1 MNYDYLVI
9 GAGPG
14 GYTSAIRAA
23 QNGLSVALVESQHV
37 GGTCLNVGCI
47 PTKCLLHEAEIFANA
62 KSYLENISADASR
75 IYGNKNAVI
84 TKLRSGIEGLL
95 KANKIDL
102 ISGDA
107 KFVSGKEVE
116 VNGEII
122 KANNIAVATGS
133 KPLKPGF
140 LAECLTSDDILK
152 NNLPIFK
159 SVCIIGGGVIG
170 VELATFY
177 KKTGAEVT
185 IIELAENIIPTFST
199 DCAKYLA
206 LALRKLGVKI
216 NLAARVESVSKDEFG
231 YTVNYVSKDK
241 SLSVTAET
249 AICAIGRKPNTEN
262 LGLENTSIQTE
273 RGFIMVDK
281 DYKTSQEGVYAFG
294 DVAYGSIQL
303 AHFAEA
309 AGVYVADLLTN
320 PHKKNLTVVPA
331 CIYTSPEVAMVGITE
346 EKAKA
351 LGIEIEVG
359 KVITGAN
366 SKSVVLGEER
376 GFFKVI
382 TEKATGKIIGAEII
396 AAQATEI
403 IGGISALISSGN
415 TREEIKRVIFPHP
428 TVSEA
433 FFEAIEDSE
442 NKAIH
447 NAPKKRD

>member
-23 QNGLSVALVESQHV
+23 QNGLKVAVVERRNV
-37 GGTCLNVGCI
+37 GGTCLNEGCI
-47 PTKCLLHEAEIFANA
+47 PTKCLLHEAEIFCNA
-62 KSYLENISADASR
+62 KSFESSLCADAER
-75 IYGNKNAVI
+75 IYGRKNNVI
-84 TKLRSGIEGLL
+84 SKLRNGIEGLL
-95 KANKIDL
+95 KANNIDL
-102 ISGDA
+102 LTGEA
-107 KFVSGKEVE
+107 KFKGANEIE

-122 KANNIAVATGS
+122 SANKIAIATGTR
-133 KPLKPGF
+133 PLKPGF
-140 LAECLTSDDILK
+140 LTECMTSDDILK
-152 NNLPIFK
+152 NDLPLFK

-177 KKTGAEVT
+177 IKTGAEVT
-185 IIELAENIIPTFST
+185 IIELADNIIPTFPL
-199 DCAKYLA
+199 DCSKYLA

-216 NLAARVESVSKDEFG
+216 NLAARVESVHKDDS
-231 YTVNYVSKDK
+231 NYIINYISKDK
-241 SLSVTAET
+241 SLEIKAEA
-249 AICAIGRKPNTEN
+249 AICAIGRKPNSEN
-262 LGLENTSIQTE
+262 LGLENTRVQTE

-281 DYKTSQEGVYAFG
+281 NYETSERGVYAFG

-309 AGVYVADLLTN
+309 AGVFVADNLTTQK
-320 PHKKNLTVVPA
+320 KKNLSVVPA
-331 CIYTSPEVAMVGITE
+331 CIYTSPEVAFVGMSE
-346 EKAKA
+346 EKAKSI
-351 LGIEIEVG
+351 GIETEVG

-382 TEKATGKIIGAEII
+382 FEKATDKLIGAEIV
-396 AAQATEI
+396 APSATEI
-403 IGGISALISSGN
+403 IGGIAALIASSN

-433 FFEAIEDSE
+433 FFEAVEDSE

>member
-23 QNGLSVALVESQHV
+23 QNGLRVAVVEREKV
-37 GGTCLNVGCI
+37 GGACLNEGCI

-62 KSYLENISADASR
+62 KSYENSLYPDAER
-75 IYGNKNAVI
+75 IYGRKNAVI
-84 TKLRSGIEGLL
+84 SKLRSGIEGLL

-102 ISGDA
+102 IIGEA
-107 KFVSGKEVE
+107 KFISA
-116 VNGEII
+116 NEII
-122 KANNIAVATGS
+122 VNDEVIGANNIGICTGS
-133 KPLKPGF
+133 RPQKPGF
-140 LAECLTSDDILK
+140 LSLCLTSDDILK
-152 NNLPIFK
+152 NDLSLYK

-177 KKTGAEVT
+177 IKTGAEVT
-185 IIELAENIIPTFST
+185 IIELAENIIPTFPL
-199 DCAKYLA
+199 DCSKYLA
-206 LALRKLGVKI
+206 LAMRKLGVKI
-216 NLAARVESVSKDEFG
+216 SLASRVESVHKDESGF
-231 YTVNYVSKDK
+231 TVNYIYKDK
-241 SLSVTAET
+241 SLEVKAEA
-249 AICAIGRKPNTEN
+249 AICAIGRKPNSEN
-262 LGLENTSIQTE
+262 LGIENTKVQTE

-281 DYKTSQEGVYAFG
+281 NYETGEKGVYAFG
-294 DVAYGSIQL
+294 DVAYGSVQL

-309 AGVYVADLLTN
+309 SGVFVADNLSASQ
-320 PHKKNLTVVPA
+320 KKNLSVVPA
-331 CIYTSPEVAMVGITE
+331 CIYTSPEVAFVGISE

-351 LGIEIEVG
+351 VGIEIEVG

-382 TEKATGKIIGAEII
+382 IEKATDKLIGAEIV
-396 AAQATEI
+396 AASATEI
-403 IGGISALISSGN
+403 IGGIAALISSEI

-447 NAPKKRD
+447 NAPKKHD